1 MLREITTLKSVHH
14 WECQQ
19 DLGHLDTADPQTD
32 LLKVGCR
39 APVLLIY
46 VLLSSEILQPKTGQN
61 DPAKTQGRL
70 WLGLLCRALSLTAIK
85 IFLWSGRKPIIY
97 SGLAVLLVESDFSKL
112 SMLDF
117 DELMNWHGDT
127 CLRQGPA
134 VDLTGSCQKAK
145 DLLWL
150 SVNKWQA
157 FLFSSTPSFIGLI
170 HIFAGDKWSFIQSP
184 HQVSIVS

>member
-1 MLREITTLKSVHH
+1 MFYYPVKFYNLKPDKMNQQKPRGDRENQRTTTLH
-14 WECQQ
+14 W
-19 DLGHLDTADPQTD
+19 
-32 LLKVGCR
+32 
-39 APVLLIY
+39 
-46 VLLSSEILQPKTGQN
+46 
-61 DPAKTQGRL
+61 
-70 WLGLLCRALSLTAIK
+70 RALRLTAIK
-85 IFLWSGRKPIIY
+85 IFLCGGKPIIY
-97 SGLAVLLVESDFSKL
+97 SGLAVLPVESDFSKL

>member
-1 MLREITTLKSVHH
+1 MLREIITLKSVTT
-14 WECQQ
+14 ESVRQILAILTLQ
-19 DLGHLDTADPQTD
+19 IF
-32 LLKVGCR
+32 R
-39 APVLLIY
+39 YVLCSSLQLQLSWLIY
-46 VLLSSEILQPKTGQN
+46 VLLSSEILQPETGQN
-61 DPAKTQGRL
+61 DPAKTQGRHR
-70 WLGLLCRALSLTAIK
+70 LGLPCRALSLTAIK

-97 SGLAVLLVESDFSKL
+97 SGLAVLLEESDFSKL